1 MKKIALT
8 ITLAAAM
15 AAPSA
20 ALAAGNSNVGCGLGT
35 MLIGDAMNDSVLLQV
50 FAATTNGTSG
60 NQTFGVTSGTSQCDA
75 PSNFVS
81 NERLQ
86 EFVHANLDELAK
98 DIAAGSGESLETV
111 AELMEVPAV
120 ARPALYS
127 RLQASFT
134 TIFPTA
140 QVEYAHV
147 VDAIYAVA
155 SQG

>member
-1 MKKIALT
+1 MNKIGLT
-8 ITLAAAM
+8 VVLTAAM

-20 ALAAGNSNVGCGLGT
+20 ALAGNSNVGCGLGT
-35 MLIGDAMNDSVLLQV
+35 TLIGESMKDSILLQI

-60 NQTFGVTSGTSQCDA
+60 NQTFGVTSGTSECTA

-81 NERLQ
+81 NERLEQ
-86 EFVHANLDELAK
+86 FVQANLDELAK

-111 AELMEVPAV
+111 AELMEVPAA

-127 RLQASFT
+127 RLQAGFT

-147 VDAIYAVA
+147 VDAIYTLAA
-155 SQG
+155 QG